1 MCWSTSTKSPVWF
14 SFLKRSPSGNCIGK
28 IKYNKCVLKDKTHL
42 NYLLSCKT
50 FLILIKSACTYMGW
64 GLGHF
69 VRVQMGDVMDN
80 STCERLQYFQIT
92 GQDTASKNNKFSPHA
107 GLCMWTWQW
116 LPEIIVWQAIGWFS
130 VCKMEWG
137 YSVDN
142 THVMDPVYRLV
153 CQVGWL
159 MMCANK
165 KVKVIKYNWICAW
178 YRCWWNCWNR
188 EGYNTQIRHVLIW
201 KCAEC
206 VHIKGINHFIRLFG
220 GLTSAALWCTLC

>member
-1 MCWSTSTKSPVWF
+1 
-14 SFLKRSPSGNCIGK
+14 
-28 IKYNKCVLKDKTHL
+28 
-42 NYLLSCKT
+42 
-50 FLILIKSACTYMGW
+50 MGW

-92 GQDTASKNNKFSPHA
+92 GQDTASQNNKFSPHA
-107 GLCMWTWQW
+107 DLGMWTWKW

-130 VCKMEWG
+130 VCEMEWG

-159 MMCANK
+159 VMCAYK
-165 KVKVIKYNWICAW
+165 KVKVIKYNWICVW
-178 YRCWWNCWNR
+178 YRYWWKCWNR
-188 EGYNTQIRHVLIW
+188 EVYNIQISHVLIW

-206 VHIKGINHFIRLFG
+206 EHIKGINHFLRLFS
-220 GLTSAALWCTLC
+220 GLTGTALWCTTC